1 MQEMDLSKAVEI
13 SDGIHWVGTGTK
25 NFLSRNAYLR
35 CYNGSGK
42 KNAMVIDPGPTVDLD
57 VLIQKVSIVLGSIS
71 QVNMVFMNHQD
82 PDVVGNAPFL
92 ARSNPNTLM
101 LTTEDTWR
109 LVCLSGLDTTKFRAV
124 ERFKN
129 MRIALPTGHKIQF
142 VPTPF
147 CHFRGACMLYDLES
161 RILFSGDFLGGVACT
176 QLYATR
182 ANWHGVK
189 AFHQLYMPSNEAI
202 RLAVR
207 RIRELQPPPLMIAPQ
222 HGSIIKTEDIPFF
235 LEQMENL
242 QVGLDIIMSF
252 EETMPQLI
260 DGLNE
265 IVSTVRGTIGEENV
279 RQTMKMFH
287 ADGSYPAIFSL
298 TSEEKITEIK
308 GDPIE
313 SIESLIRMFFHNCDE
328 SQKSI
333 LKSIILRILIS
344 RDLPTFDTLLAQ
356 EYAPEVE
363 FFEDD
368 SPSVSNNIS
377 LDCAYN

>member
-1 MQEMDLSKAVEI
+1 MNDIDLSQAVEI

-42 KNAMVIDPGPTVDLD
+42 KNAMIIDPGPAVDLD
-57 VLIQKVSIVLGSIS
+57 VLIRKVSDVLGSVS

-82 PDVVGNAPFL
+82 PDVVGNAPYL

-101 LTTEDTWR
+101 LATEDTWR

-129 MRIALPTGHKIQF
+129 MRISLPTGHKIQF

-161 RILFSGDFLGGVACT
+161 RILFSGDFMGGIACT

-182 ANWHGVK
+182 ANWQGIK

-235 LEQMENL
+235 LDQMENL
-242 QVGLDIIMSF
+242 QVGLDIITSF
-252 EETMPQLI
+252 EDTMPQLI

-265 IVSTVRGTIGEENV
+265 IVATVRETIGEDNV
-279 RQTMKMFH
+279 RQTMSMFH
-287 ADGSYPAIFSL
+287 ADGSYPAIFAL
-298 TSEEKITEIK
+298 TSEERITEIK

-313 SIESLIRMFFHNCDE
+313 SIEALIRMFFRNCDE
-328 SQKSI
+328 QQKSI
-333 LKSIILRILIS
+333 LKSIILRILIA

-356 EYAPEVE
+356 EFAPEVE
-363 FFEDD
+363 FFEDT
-368 SPSVSNNIS
+368 P
-377 LDCAYN
+377 AEM

>member
-1 MQEMDLSKAVEI
+1 MQEIDLSKAVEI

-42 KNAMVIDPGPTVDLD
+42 KNAMIIDPGPAVDLD
-57 VLIQKVSIVLGSIS
+57 ILIRKVSDVLGSIS
-71 QVNMVFMNHQD
+71 QVNMVYMNHQD
-82 PDVVGNAPFL
+82 PDVVGNAPYL
-92 ARSNPNTLM
+92 AKSNPNTLM
-101 LTTEDTWR
+101 LATEDTWR

-129 MRIALPTGHKIQF
+129 MRISLPTGHKMQF

-147 CHFRGACMLYDLES
+147 CHFRGACMMYDLES
-161 RILFSGDFLGGVACT
+161 RILFSGDFLGGIACT

-182 ANWHGVK
+182 ANWQGVK
-189 AFHQLYMPSNEAI
+189 AFHQLYMPTNEAL

-222 HGSIIKTEDIPFF
+222 HGSIILAEDIPFF
-235 LEQMENL
+235 LDQMENL
-242 QVGLDIIMSF
+242 HVGIDIIAKF
-252 EETMPQLI
+252 EDMMPQLI

-265 IVSTVRGTIGEENV
+265 IVATVRKTIGEENV

-287 ADGSYPAIFSL
+287 ADGSYPAIFALS
-298 TSEEKITEIK
+298 SEEIITEIK

-313 SIESLIRMFFHNCDE
+313 SIEALIRMFFRNCDE
-328 SQKSI
+328 SRKSI

-344 RDLPTFDTLLAQ
+344 RDLPTFDSLLAQ
-356 EYAPEVE
+356 EFAPEVE
-363 FFEDD
+363 FYED
-368 SPSVSNNIS
+368 
-377 LDCAYN
+377 